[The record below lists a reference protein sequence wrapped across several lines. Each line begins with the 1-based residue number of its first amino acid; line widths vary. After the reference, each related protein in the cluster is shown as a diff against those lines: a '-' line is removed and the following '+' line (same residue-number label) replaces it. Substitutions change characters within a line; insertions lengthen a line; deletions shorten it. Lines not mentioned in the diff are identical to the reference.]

1 MLLFLLMTTIISLH
15 KLVYLVIAINL
26 FAISKKDQDR
36 QFKPVELDST
46 SYDRLKWPWRL
57 NLRNFPE
64 TMPVLASLVFKNL
77 LDFLLWASLN
87 IFLANFH
94 TVLAIRIFIAIST
107 SVPITI
113 TFCIAI
119 IHCEQC

>member
-1 MLLFLLMTTIISLH
+1 MTTIISLH
-15 KLVYLVIAINL
+15 NLVYLVIAINL
-26 FAISKKDQDR
+26 FAISCIAKKKDQDR

-64 TMPVLASLVFKNL
+64 TMLVLAFLVFKNM
-77 LDFLLWASLN
+77 LDLLLWASLN

-94 TVLAIRIFIAIST
+94 TVLATRISITIST

-113 TFCIAI
+113 TFCISI